1 MFRRINIMLCFLL
14 FFALSR
20 AIAQDNFVVFSPDFI
35 PSQTN
40 FQISLITSK
49 KIPNSEKLNIFIS
62 PDLSLYINKA
72 ELLVNEEVIR
82 IPIRNEFVEK
92 YLQQFKK
99 VSIDLTD
106 SSRFSVGSFFQIVI
120 TLNSA
125 QTSSNS
131 LKFFGEFIS
140 EQKVLGYLASSDE
153 EQMSDEEHLY
163 NLSFEYYKPYWTA
176 GKAISLNQGSQL
188 SVPMNFNF
196 DEAMVLEFWMKVNNP
211 TFTFFKILNKETN
224 QVEYELSIN
233 QNQMLN
239 ISSVN
244 DDLIPAKS
252 LFISKNVWY
261 HFNLNFEKRN
271 SKFSLFCNGNELT
284 QINVLNWNDFENLVL
299 QFQNESQSGKL
310 LLDQLRLINFKN
322 ESIDLNRNKNYSDYS
337 DKNSNVVLQ
346 INVDGSELE
355 NLLNSKTISYEGIT
369 LVNSNAPIF
378 PRSPEINVQ
387 FSDNFYEIEW
397 EGGSYKD
404 AAKYILERS
413 IGDADFIKV
422 GDQIADNQDD
432 GKYSVLSEKVDKT
445 EIIYFRIKQ
454 INKDG
459 SVLYSDVV
467 KVGQGNIEDVIIA
480 QNFPN
485 PFNPTTSIEFELIQD
500 SDVEVKVYNLAGREI
515 AILHEGYLS
524 KGVHQFT
531 FDAEGFPSG
540 VYIYQITTPVSS
552 QTRKMILAK

>member
-1 MFRRINIMLCFLL
+1 MFI
-14 FFALSR
+14 AVDW
-20 AIAQDNFVVFSPDFI
+20 ATAQDNFVIFSPEYI
-35 PSQTN
+35 PAQTN

-49 KIPNSEKLNIFIS
+49 KFQHAQKLNIFIS
-62 PDLSLYINKA
+62 PDLSLNINKA

-92 YLQQFKK
+92 YSQQFKK
-99 VSIDLTD
+99 ISIDLSD
-106 SSRFSVGSFFQIVI
+106 SSRISVGSYFQIVI
-120 TLNSA
+120 GLNSS

-131 LKFFGEFIS
+131 LRFYGEFFG
-140 EQKVLGYLASSDE
+140 EQKVLGYLTNSDE
-153 EQMSDEEHLY
+153 ELISDDEHLY

-176 GKAISLNQGSQL
+176 GKAMSFVQGSRM
-188 SVPMNFNF
+188 SIPMNFNF
-196 DEAMVLEFWMKVNNP
+196 DETVVLGFWMKINNP
-211 TFTFFKILNKETN
+211 SLSFLEIFNKETN
-224 QVEYELSIN
+224 QVKYTLSVN
-233 QNQMLN
+233 ENQMLN
-239 ISSVN
+239 INSVN
-244 DDLIPAKS
+244 NDLLQAMPV
-252 LFISKNVWY
+252 FISKNVWY
-261 HFNLNFEKRN
+261 HINLNFEKGN
-271 SKFSLFCNGNELT
+271 SSFSLSCNGNELM
-284 QINVLNWNDFENLVL
+284 QFNVLNRTDFDNLVL
-299 QFQNESQSGKL
+299 RFQNESQSGKL
-310 LLDQLRLINFKN
+310 FLDQLRLINFKN
-322 ESIDLNRNKNYSDYS
+322 ELIDLSRNKNYSDYS
-337 DKNSNVVLQ
+337 DENSNILLQ
-346 INVDGSELE
+346 MNFNDSELE
-355 NLLNSKTISYEGIT
+355 NLLNSNTISYEGIK
-369 LVNSNAPIF
+369 LLKSNAPIF

-404 AAKYILERS
+404 ASKYVLERS
-413 IGDADFIKV
+413 IGDAAFIKV
-422 GDQIADNQDD
+422 GEQVADNQDD
-432 GKYSVLSEKVDKT
+432 GKYSVLSEKVDQQ

-459 SVLYSDVV
+459 SLVYSDVV

-500 SDVEVKVYNLAGREI
+500 SDVEVKVYNLAGRET

-540 VYIYQITTPVSS
+540 VYIYQITTPISS

>member
-1 MFRRINIMLCFLL
+1 MLCLLL
-14 FFALSR
+14 FFALDS
-20 AIAQDNFVVFSPDFI
+20 ATAQDNFVIFSPQYI
-35 PSQTN
+35 PAQTN

-49 KIPNSEKLNIFIS
+49 KFADAEKLNIYIS
-62 PDLSLYINKA
+62 PDLSLNISKA
-72 ELLVNEEVIR
+72 ELLVNEEVI
-82 IPIRNEFVEK
+82 PISINSEFVEK
-92 YLQQFKK
+92 YSRQFKK
-99 VSIDLTD
+99 LSIDLSD
-106 SSRFSVGSFFQIVI
+106 SIRFSSGSYFQIEVSLKSSQI
-120 TLNSA
+120 SLNS
-125 QTSSNS
+125 
-131 LKFFGEFIS
+131 LEFYGEFLNK
-140 EQKVLGYLASSDE
+140 QKVLGYLINTNENFLSE
-153 EQMSDEEHLY
+153 EEYLY

-176 GKAISLNQGSQL
+176 GKAMSLAQDSKLNI
-188 SVPMNFNF
+188 PMNFNF
-196 DEAMVLEFWMKVNNP
+196 DEALALEFWMKINNP
-211 TFTFFKILNKETN
+211 TQIFLEILNKETN

-233 QNQMLN
+233 ENQMLN
-239 ISSVN
+239 INSSF
-244 DDLIPAKS
+244 DDMISANP
-252 LFISKNVWY
+252 LFISKNSWY
-261 HFNLNFEKRN
+261 HFNLNFDKEN
-271 SKFSLFCNGNELT
+271 SKLSLFCNGNELT
-284 QINVLNWNDFENLVL
+284 QFNVLGRSDVEKLTL
-299 QFQNESQSGKL
+299 RFQNENQVGKL
-310 LLDQLRLINFKN
+310 FLDQLRLINFKN

-337 DKNSNVVLQ
+337 DENSNVVLQ
-346 INVDGSELE
+346 INFDDAELE
-355 NLLNSKTISYEGIT
+355 NLLNSNTISYDGIK
-369 LVNSNAPIF
+369 LVKSNAPIF

-413 IGDADFIKV
+413 IGDADFTKV
-422 GDQIADNQDD
+422 GEQIAENQDD
-432 GKYSVLSEKVDKT
+432 GKYSILSEKVDKT

-459 SVLYSDVV
+459 SVVYSDVV

-524 KGVHQFT
+524 KGVHQFI